1 MYEVFIK
8 GPDFEERR
16 RFEGKIIIGRGDGCA
31 LKIPSPSVSSRHL
44 SVDELKEGWLIVD
57 LNSTNG
63 TYVQGKRIRELV
75 IGEGEEVGIGDF
87 VLYLKRTKEKGD
99 EEVLKENL
107 VKNLGKDFSRHIT
120 DVLEIADRICEE
132 MGLDVSEERRKEIA
146 KDVGG
151 YGIIT
156 DFLFSHEI
164 TEVMVNGT
172 QSIYIE
178 KGGKLIRTEKRF
190 DSEESLFK
198 LIDRILLPIG
208 KRVDESSPY
217 VDARLPDG
225 SRVHIIISPVS
236 VLGPVITIRKFSSAP
251 LSGEDLI
258 SRGAISLSALK
269 FLEFCVKGKLN
280 IVVCGGTS
288 SGKTTLLN
296 LLASFIP
303 LNERIITVEDVA
315 ELKLNQ
321 PHVIPLE
328 ARPPNVEGKGEVTIR
343 ELVRN
348 CLRMRPDRIIVGECR
363 GAEALDMLQ
372 AMNTGHDGS
381 MTTLHANSP
390 RDALSRIEAMVMM
403 SGMDLPL
410 KAVRFWISSAID
422 LVIHV
427 ARLSDGSRRVMAIN
441 EVVGMEEDVIVMHE
455 CFEYRLS
462 EKKHAFT
469 GYVPECLRKVRERGL
484 EIPKEVF
491 E

>member
-1 MYEVFIK
+1 MFEVVVK
-8 GPDFEERR
+8 GPDFEERK
-16 RFEGKIIIGRGDGCA
+16 RFEGKVVIGRGEGCS
-31 LKIPSPSVSSRHL
+31 LRLPSSSVSSRHL
-44 SVDELKEGWLIVD
+44 SIEELKEGWRVTD

-63 TYVQGKRIRELV
+63 TYVHGKRIGELIV
-75 IGEGEEVGIGDF
+75 DEDEEIRVGDF
-87 VLYLKRTKEKGD
+87 IITLKKTPEKGD
-99 EEVLKENL
+99 EEILRENL
-107 VKNLGKDFSRHIT
+107 VKRLGKEFSGNLT
-120 DVLEIADRICEE
+120 DVIGMAGRICEE
-132 MGLDVSEERRKEIA
+132 MGLRVSEEKRVEIA
-146 KDVGG
+146 RDIGG

-156 DFLFSHEI
+156 DFLSSEEI
-164 TEVMVNGT
+164 TEVMINGT
-172 QSIYIE
+172 HSIYIE
-178 KGGKLIRTEKRF
+178 KKGRLIKTDRRF
-190 DSEESLFK
+190 SSEDALWK
-198 LIDRILLPIG
+198 LIDRILLPTG

-251 LSGEDLI
+251 LGAEELI
-258 SRGAISLSALK
+258 SRGTISRPALK
-269 FLEFCVKGKLN
+269 FLEACVKGRLN

-303 LNERIITVEDVA
+303 HSERIITVEDVA
-315 ELKLNQ
+315 ELKLHQ

-343 ELVRN
+343 DLVRN
-348 CLRMRPDRIIVGECR
+348 TLRMRPDRIIVGECR

-403 SGMDLPL
+403 SGMDIPL
-410 KAVRFWISSAID
+410 KAVRFWIASAID
-422 LVIHV
+422 IVVHV
-427 ARLSDGSRRVMAIN
+427 ARLSDGSRRVIAID
-441 EVVGMEEDVIVMHE
+441 EVLGVEEDVIVMHE
-455 CFEYRLS
+455 CFLYKHE
-462 EKKHAFT
+462 EKKLVFT
-469 GYVPECLRKVRERGL
+469 GYVPHCVRKIREKGI
-484 EIPKEVF
+484 EVSEEVF